1 MYRQIITYV
10 VLFVALVLLQV
21 TILDRVMLFSL
32 AAPVV
37 YIYFIIRMSM
47 SIGVNRLMLLGFFMG
62 LIVDIFAD
70 TPGMNALACTVLA
83 VTKRPILMAYC
94 QRDDQFNE
102 IIPTLSSLGIWTYA
116 KYLLSMVAVFCLV
129 YFSTEYS
136 VLPLSTGR
144 VTGSSSAY
152 TGYVS
157 GICVTVLRRS
167 CSISARN

>member
-83 VTKRPILMAYC
+83 VAKRPILMAYC

-129 YFSTEYS
+129 YFSTEFFSAARIVDVLLRTAASTLLSS
-136 VLPLSTGR
+136 VLILGLDSM
-144 VTGSSSAY
+144 VK
-152 TGYVS
+152 
-157 GICVTVLRRS
+157 IRRT
-167 CSISARN
+167 A